1 MGVPFGVRLPPLL
14 FYRSGVPGLRREV
27 SSKGLRREVS
37 SKGLRS
43 KRRTEPCMF
52 QVVVSMPTNVL
63 LLLAV

>member
-1 MGVPFGVRLPPLL
+1 VGVPFGVRVGVPFGVRLPPLL

-27 SSKGLRREVS
+27 SSKGLR
-37 SKGLRS
+37 S

-52 QVVVSMPTNVL
+52 QVVVSLPTNVL